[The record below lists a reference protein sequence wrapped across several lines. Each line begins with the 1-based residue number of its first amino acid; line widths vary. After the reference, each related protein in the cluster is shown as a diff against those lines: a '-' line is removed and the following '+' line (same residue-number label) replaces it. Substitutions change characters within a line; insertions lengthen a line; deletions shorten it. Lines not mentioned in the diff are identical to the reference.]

1 MPTNWVCGAQASRLL
16 CVGWCVPY
24 VHRQPNSF
32 FDLQAK
38 AYDSPTTR
46 AQTCVTLKMSKW
58 NPSSLF
64 APLFPTSANYAVPTM
79 PSVQSVQ
86 SLSRVRLFATP
97 APRVHSN
104 HVHWVSQAV
113 HCSVV
118 PFSSCLQSFP
128 ASGTVP
134 VSQFFTSGGQSIGVS
149 ASTSVLPMNIQNWFP
164 LGWIGWIS
172 LQSKGLSLFL
182 WIHLRHPLFLPHSP
196 FYCSFSPDF

>member
-46 AQTCVTLKMSKW
+46 AQICVTLKMSKW

-64 APLFPTSANYAVPTM
+64 APLFPTSANYVVPTM

-97 APRVHSN
+97 APRVYSN
-104 HVHWVSQAV
+104 HVHWVSHAV
-113 HCSVV
+113 QCSVV

-164 LGWIGWIS
+164 LGLTGWIS
-172 LQSKGLSLFL
+172 LQSKGLS
-182 WIHLRHPLFLPHSP
+182 RV
-196 FYCSFSPDF
+196 FSHTTVQNHQFFSAQLSL